1 MKKRNQI
8 LGFTIITLLFAS
20 LFIGCLG
27 ETPAEEETKEKTK
40 LVEIP
45 EDWKTY
51 ESKEWGF
58 RIRYP
63 ERCEIEEY
71 KISKLTY
78 KVEFKDLAGEKN
90 TIFIVQGSIHE
101 PWLFSLNETADI
113 YIDAMKEIAQERNL
127 IIKINEKKN
136 ITIDGEKAIRV
147 TLSVESTHKIPGKVK
162 KLEIFTIIARKGNKQ
177 YYLGF
182 TVPTEK
188 YETLIGVGNS
198 MVRSFKFL
206 SKEGGI

>member
-1 MKKRNQI
+1 MKGKKMQKRLLCLVSSFLLI
-8 LGFTIITLLFAS
+8 VFLLGCVA
-20 LFIGCLG
+20 
-27 ETPAEEETKEKTK
+27 PQEEAKEKAK
-40 LVEIP
+40 EELEAG
-45 EDWKTY
+45 WKWY
-51 ESKEWGF
+51 ENKEWEF
-58 RIRYP
+58 KIKYP

-78 KVEFKDLAGEKN
+78 RVEFKDLAGEKN
-90 TIFIVQGSIHE
+90 TIFMVQGSIHE
-101 PWLFSLNETADI
+101 PWLFSLNETADM
-113 YIDAMKEIAQERNL
+113 YIDTMKEIAQERNL
-127 IIKINEKKN
+127 IVKINEKKN
-136 ITIDGEKAIRV
+136 IMIDGEKAIRV

-162 KLEIFTIIARKGNKQ
+162 KLEIFTITTRKGNKQ
-177 YYLGF
+177 YYLGL